1 MGKEKDEIQEL
12 KERLKKYEESPLK
25 EGYLAILKQI
35 NTWNQ
40 DLTNE
45 PTGLKYDPEN
55 GDADMKA
62 FDKAHKFITSIDTLY
77 DKLEYLRGKMNPEH
91 KAELELKKQTEE
103 KNRQL
108 NEKDEKLAL

>member
-1 MGKEKDEIQEL
+1 MKENIEEI
-12 KERLKKYEESPLK
+12 KNRLKIYEESPLK

-45 PTGLKYDPEN
+45 PTGLTYNPDS

-77 DKLEYLRGKMNPEH
+77 DKLEYLRGKMNPEQQKQVDTASKRSDKSGT
-91 KAELELKKQTEE
+91 KAI
-103 KNRQL
+103 
-108 NEKDEKLAL
+108 